1 MGHRSLGAERQMI
14 VISCLDHAAPGA
26 VNAAKRNWREH
37 MDGLSK
43 KLRARIPKPSH
54 IIDIADYDHNAKYLL
69 GWPGYRT
76 SQNKSGLGY
85 METQAEMAH
94 MQGLFIVWLVTGKFR
109 THNPIFLLGMLLFG
123 LLCGG
128 IPTVFMIYE
137 VIANQNWD
145 ILKAL
150 LMNVP
155 YIVSVLILIN
165 ALLSIFNRKGQTIT
179 GD

>member
-1 MGHRSLGAERQMI
+1 MTIH
-14 VISCLDHAAPGA
+14 
-26 VNAAKRNWREH
+26 K
-37 MDGLSK
+37 
-43 KLRARIPKPSH
+43 KPSVVQRPH
-54 IIDIADYDHNAKYLL
+54 PGYIYEIAEVDDNAKYLI

-76 SQNKSGLGY
+76 SRNKSGLGY
-85 METQAEMAH
+85 METQAELAH

-109 THNPIFLLGMLLFG
+109 THNPIFLLEMLLFG

-128 IPTVFMIYE
+128 IPTGFMIYE

-150 LMNVP
+150 FMNVP
-155 YIVSVLILIN
+155 YVVGLLILIN
-165 ALLSIFNRKGQTIT
+165 GLLSIFDRKGQTIT